1 LVTNKSF
8 FSLNLLRSYPISAVI
23 VLLFVLAQGC
33 LVSTNLWLKHWI
45 AKSKEDPTGN
55 SMSVSLFLGVY
66 AALTLAYVL
75 LYVVIEWLGL
85 AVARVRA
92 AERIHA
98 NLLARIFRLSMAF
111 FDTTPLGRI
120 INRFSSD
127 MASIDI
133 RVTQKIMDI
142 LLFGISV
149 CSTLLMVAF
158 TVRSF
163 IFVVP
168 FLVVAYWVVFKCFT
182 CVSRMTMRIYAIA
195 RSPIYHHFSESLGG
209 VATIR
214 AFRVQ
219 DRFIEANAVLTDRAT
234 NICVSNMT
242 CRRWLE
248 SNLRI
253 LSSVVL
259 LCTALFAV
267 LDSED
272 VDPSLVGLTLSFAL
286 TLTEE
291 MTTVVRSCS
300 DFQVM
305 SKSYSIC
312 SLVKEG
318 EMLGILGKVVVMD
331 CH

>member
-1 LVTNKSF
+1 
-8 FSLNLLRSYPISAVI
+8 
-23 VLLFVLAQGC
+23 
-33 LVSTNLWLKHWI
+33 
-45 AKSKEDPTGN
+45 
-55 SMSVSLFLGVY
+55 MGVY

-133 RVTQKIMDI
+133 RVAQKIMDI

-168 FLVVAYWVVFKCFT
+168 FLIVAYWVVFKCFT
-182 CVSRMTMRIYAIA
+182 TVSRMTMRIYAIA
-195 RSPIYHHFSESLGG
+195 RSPIYHHFSETLGG

-219 DRFIEANAVLTDRAT
+219 DRFIEASAGLTDRAT

-248 SNLRI
+248 SNLRL

-267 LDSED
+267 LDRED

-305 SKSYSIC
+305 YQKYSLCPLVNMSKR
-312 SLVKEG
+312 E
-318 EMLGILGKVVVMD
+318 EEGKVTGNKAVELTATVFATIL
-331 CH
+331 